1 MKKNSLYLILLLFCV
16 YAGFS
21 VFDYISKKKM
31 EIVKQ
36 KELIKQY
43 DKIIAELSPK
53 VELKVKKSLDDLK
66 TTKKEIKLDNGLLLT
81 KFKFLNGFYA
91 GINETYPGSGYLDFH
106 NNNLFVISARGIL
119 AYTDSYD
126 DMSSFKQIEN
136 NIGDFI
142 NLKQFNKM
150 KWFSIKDLKIKD
162 NKIFVSYTE
171 EIEEDCW
178 NTSIIYSEIDY
189 REINFQKLFS
199 PSECVHSKKNQ
210 DKEFNAHQSGGKID
224 FYNNDEIFFTIGD
237 YRSRSLAQNKNSIN
251 GKIIKLN
258 INSKSYETISIGH
271 RNPQGLFYDEENNFI
286 LESEHGPD
294 GGDEINLIHLNKNEI
309 PNFGWAIASYGEH
322 YGGKKDS
329 NKLKYQKYPLL
340 KPHDDNKFI
349 EPIKY
354 FVPSIGTSE
363 IVGIKSNSYVLSSLK
378 DKAIY
383 FFKLNNSNKLENF
396 SRIKV
401 TERVRDII
409 YKDKK
414 LFLFLENTAS
424 IGIIELD

>member
-1 MKKNSLYLILLLFCV
+1 MRI
-16 YAGFS
+16 
-21 VFDYISKKKM
+21 
-31 EIVKQ
+31 
-36 KELIKQY
+36 
-43 DKIIAELSPK
+43 
-53 VELKVKKSLDDLK
+53 
-66 TTKKEIKLDNGLLLT
+66 
-81 KFKFLNGFYA
+81 
-91 GINETYPGSGYLDFH
+91 FH

-340 KPHDDNKFI
+340 KPHDDNNFI